1 MSDTLTAVSLN
12 ELPPPSGVVMS
23 PAPTD
28 EEAVAIMA
36 ATEALW
42 PRPVVLVA
50 EETSPSRAWRF
61 SGRWWSKPVPLRRD
75 RPFRP

>member
-1 MSDTLTAVSLN
+1 MSLN
-12 ELPPPSGVVMS
+12 EFPPPSGMVMS

-42 PRPVVLVA
+42 PRPVVMVA
-50 EETSPSRAWRF
+50 DELPRSRSWRF
-61 SGRWWSKPVPLRRD
+61 SGRWWSKPVPARRD
-75 RPFRP
+75 RPFR